1 MKVISVEESQRILL
15 GQQGEHLVQEIA
27 FDFAA
32 WQKQYGDGKIQL
44 QVQRHGDEVP
54 YPILLQ
60 VKENLAVWQVE
71 KRDTEKAGKGE
82 LQLVY
87 VVGGERIAKSRCFT
101 TCVTP
106 SLNKP
111 GPVPP
116 LEQAFGDKV
125 AKDAAR
131 AEAAASKAES
141 FTVNSPKVVDGT
153 WYVWDGET
161 NAYRDTGVSATAA
174 GPAGATG
181 PQGLPGEQGV
191 PGPRGEQGV
200 PGVPG
205 PQGVQGERGKE
216 GTPGKDGANGLSAYE
231 IAVENGFSGTKSQ
244 WLQSLRG
251 PQGTPGKD
259 GKTPVNGVDYNTPQE
274 RKELLAPVGVFTAT
288 FLLDAWQKVGE
299 AWVQTVEC
307 TGMRAAY
314 DATSPWWYKTENTET
329 DRDLTV
335 GFDRLCAGSMV
346 TMEDAIKAT
355 VPKKP
360 TCDVRIYVRRAVT
373 V

>member
-1 MKVISVEESQRILL
+1 MKVVSVEESQRILL

-32 WQKQYGDGKIQL
+32 WQKQYGEGKIQL

-54 YPILLQ
+54 YPVLLQ

-101 TCVTP
+101 TCVMP

-111 GPVPP
+111 GPIPP

-125 AKDAAR
+125 AEDAAR
-131 AEAAASKAES
+131 AEAAANKAES
-141 FTVNSPKVVDGT
+141 FTLNSPKVVNGT

-161 NAYRDTGVSATAA
+161 NAYADTGVSATAA
-174 GPAGATG
+174 GPTGATG
-181 PQGLPGEQGV
+181 PQGLPGEQGMQ
-191 PGPRGEQGV
+191 GPRGEQGV
-200 PGVPG
+200 QGVPG
-205 PQGVQGERGKE
+205 PQGAQGERGKE
-216 GTPGKDGANGLSAYE
+216 GVPGKKGEDGQSAYE
-231 IAVENGFSGTKSQ
+231 IAVGNGFSGTEAQ

-251 PQGTPGKD
+251 PQGIPGKD

-274 RKELLAPVGVFTAT
+274 QKKLLSAVDVFAAT
-288 FLLDAWQKVGE
+288 FLLDAWQKVDE
-299 AWVQTVEC
+299 TWVQTAEC
-307 TGMRAAY
+307 TGMRREY
-314 DATSPWWYKTENTET
+314 DTTAPWWHKTENDET
-329 DRDLTV
+329 NRELAV

-346 TMEDAIKAT
+346 TLEEAIKAT
-355 VPKKP
+355 VRKKP
-360 TCDVRIYVRRAVT
+360 ACDVRIYMRRAVT
-373 V
+373 P